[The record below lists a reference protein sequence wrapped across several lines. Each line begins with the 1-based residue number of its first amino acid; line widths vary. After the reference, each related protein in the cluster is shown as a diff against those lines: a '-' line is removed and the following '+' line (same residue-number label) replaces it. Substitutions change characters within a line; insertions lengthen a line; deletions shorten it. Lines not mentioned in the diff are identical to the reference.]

1 MKEVACAVTCEMML
15 TEKVAIVTGAGQGI
29 GQGIALKLAGSGARV
44 VVSDVNHQTIEETVG
59 RIESLGHQALG
70 IKADVVQRD
79 EVLHM
84 VGTTMSEFGRI
95 DILVNNAG
103 IARSAT
109 LLKLSEEDW
118 DEVLEVNLKGVFRTT
133 QAVARHMVEARYGKI
148 INISSVYGRTGTIGD
163 SNYTASKAGIIGFTK
178 SVAREL
184 GRHNI
189 NVNAILPGMVDT
201 PLLGGI
207 PDKYLKPMV
216 EEIPLRRVATPE
228 DIANVT
234 AFLASDESSYITGA
248 TIEVTGGW
256 RM

>member
-1 MKEVACAVTCEMML
+1 MITAER
-15 TEKVAIVTGAGQGI
+15 VAIVTGAGQGI
-29 GQGIALKLAGSGARV
+29 GQGIALKLAACGASI
-44 VVSDVNHQTIEETVG
+44 VVSDVNEQTIEETVG
-59 RIESLGHQALG
+59 QIKSLGHQALG
-70 IKADVVQRD
+70 MKVDVAQRD
-79 EVLHM
+79 DILQM
-84 VGTTMSEFGRI
+84 VENTMADFGRI

-109 LLKLSEEDW
+109 LLKLSEEAW
-118 DEVLEVNLKGVFRTT
+118 DEVLDVNLKGVFRTT
-133 QAVARHMVEARYGKI
+133 KAVARHMVEARYGKI

-163 SNYTASKAGIIGFTK
+163 SNYASSKAGIIGFTK

>member
-1 MKEVACAVTCEMML
+1 MT
-15 TEKVAIVTGAGQGI
+15 TTQRVAIVTGAGQGI
-29 GQGIALKLAGSGARV
+29 GQGIALKLAENGARV
-44 VVSDVNHQTIEETVG
+44 VVSDVNDRTIEETVG
-59 RIESLGHQALG
+59 QIDSLGHQALG
-70 IKADVVQRD
+70 IKVDVACRD
-79 EVLHM
+79 EVLQM
-84 VGTTMSEFGRI
+84 VETTMAKFGRI

-109 LLKLSEEDW
+109 LLKLSEEAW
-118 DEVLEVNLKGVFRTT
+118 DEVLDVNLKGVFRTT

-163 SNYTASKAGIIGFTK
+163 SNYASSKAGIIGFTK

-207 PDKYLKPMV
+207 PDRYLKPMV
-216 EEIPLRRVATPE
+216 EEIPLRRVGTPE

-234 AFLASDESSYITGA
+234 AFLASDQSSYITGA